1 MYVNI
6 NGLKDAV
13 LSIVKAKRYIDNA
26 ISYCVFND
34 IPNSSTYKNELMG
47 IKNKII
53 ELSNDVEVAKNL
65 LDRKIVEFENAEN
78 RNITLANQ
86 LANIVTN

>member
-13 LSIVKAKRYIDNA
+13 LSIGKAKRYIDNA

-34 IPNSSTYKNELMG
+34 IPNSFTYKNELMG

-65 LDRKIVEFENAEN
+65 LDRKIVEFENAEK

-86 LANIVTN
+86 LANIATN

>member
-13 LSIVKAKRYIDNA
+13 LSIVKAKRHIDNA

-34 IPNSSTYKNELMG
+34 KTNSLTYKNELMG

>member
-13 LSIVKAKRYIDNA
+13 LSIVKAKRHIDNA

-34 IPNSSTYKNELMG
+34 IPNSFTYKNELMG